1 MTEQYDKVPDEVLK
15 QISEGGGHVYNH
27 EGRAMARE
35 LLEFRKQR
43 GAASAAASPGTGT
56 AYGFS
61 WGPGSPP

>member
-15 QISEGGGHVYNH
+15 QISEGSGHVYNH

-43 GAASAAASPGTGT
+43 GAASAAASPLLRD
-56 AYGFS
+56 S